1 MDTIDKINY
10 YLSMQGKTGADL
22 SRALG
27 LSNSVYSQWNTRKTA
42 PRKSKL
48 PAIAEYLG
56 VNVDDLDDN
65 TPLENIKKSAVPQDD
80 GHTDYVDIA
89 SRRIRC
95 ARPISIL
102 AVQYGV
108 PTYLMQQIIGCDFNR
123 AEGLCVGRYEPIEAE
138 LRKVSET
145 FCIPYDELIQG
156 WVPLSANPDVFSRIA
171 LYTSYPSPSQEGQE

>member
-1 MDTIDKINY
+1 MSFAQWLQSKIDLHGFTNY
-10 YLSMQGKTGADL
+10 RIAKMAGVHQSTVAHWLMGAKPQAEKESLIRQAISEYEKSLSGSSDE
-22 SRALG
+22 S
-27 LSNSVYSQWNTRKTA
+27 
-42 PRKSKL
+42 
-48 PAIAEYLG
+48 
-56 VNVDDLDDN
+56 
-65 TPLENIKKSAVPQDD
+65 IKKTAVPQDD